1 MDKVER
7 IFRVMK
13 LDDTITMDHIV
24 IHWFKLTACTT
35 SRVNL
40 NGNYTLL
47 TIVVCQCS
55 FISSNKCTPL
65 VGMLLMG
72 DAVCV
77 QEVWE
82 FFVLSTRFCCE
93 LKTAL
98 KNCLFFFF
106 FESQQIKPPQQKSS
120 TFLYKTSDNMDSCQ
134 SQPSMSPLTD
144 LLENI
149 LFSHELL
156 PFSVGLGEDHFKNI
170 LTGIGSASDE
180 VNQVFQQLGYRS
192 QEENSNQTREVF
204 DV

>member
-1 MDKVER
+1 MVSCQGLGEREGQMDKVER

-77 QEVWE
+77 
-82 FFVLSTRFCCE
+82 
-93 LKTAL
+93 
-98 KNCLFFFF
+98 
-106 FESQQIKPPQQKSS
+106 
-120 TFLYKTSDNMDSCQ
+120 
-134 SQPSMSPLTD
+134 
-144 LLENI
+144 
-149 LFSHELL
+149 
-156 PFSVGLGEDHFKNI
+156 
-170 LTGIGSASDE
+170 
-180 VNQVFQQLGYRS
+180 
-192 QEENSNQTREVF
+192 
-204 DV
+204 

>member
-1 MDKVER
+1 MEIIKRSMVSCQGLGDREGQMDKVER

-77 QEVWE
+77 
-82 FFVLSTRFCCE
+82 
-93 LKTAL
+93 
-98 KNCLFFFF
+98 
-106 FESQQIKPPQQKSS
+106 
-120 TFLYKTSDNMDSCQ
+120 
-134 SQPSMSPLTD
+134 
-144 LLENI
+144 
-149 LFSHELL
+149 
-156 PFSVGLGEDHFKNI
+156 
-170 LTGIGSASDE
+170 
-180 VNQVFQQLGYRS
+180 
-192 QEENSNQTREVF
+192 
-204 DV
+204 